1 MIRNLNSFLYLV
13 VIVIALLYSGHVQ
26 SSDSTDYV
34 ALVKSR
40 LAEMD
45 EMDTGENW
53 FFTTTIYTDE
63 ETLVSRNDPSKK
75 EGARRELISV
85 NGEPPTSERL
95 EEFEK
100 NEAKRLE
107 GRENDDSRSKFSE
120 MVDFSTL
127 ELVEVTNGQ
136 ALLSFT
142 PVLDGLEDES
152 DKLIGSLRV
161 NTGTHLIEELSLV
174 NTAKLSPAFSV
185 SLKTF
190 NMIFLFLPVDGKALL
205 SQMKTSIEGK
215 AGFLKKFK
223 ESTEITF
230 SDYYQV
236 GKEAPFKGQTNTAN
250 RD

>member
-13 VIVIALLYSGHVQ
+13 VIVFTLLHSGHVQ
-26 SSDSTDYV
+26 SSDSPDYI
-34 ALVKSR
+34 ALAKTR

-45 EMDTGENW
+45 ETDTGENW
-53 FFTTTIYTDE
+53 FFTTTIHTSE
-63 ETLVSRNDPSKK
+63 ETLVARNDPGKK

-85 NGEPPTSERL
+85 NGEPPTSKRLEKFEKREAERL
-95 EEFEK
+95 EDSDK
-100 NEAKRLE
+100 
-107 GRENDDSRSKFSE
+107 DDNRSKFSE

-127 ELVEVTNGQ
+127 ALVEITNGQ

-142 PVLDGLEDES
+142 PVLDGLEEES
-152 DKLIGSLRV
+152 DKLNGSLRM
-161 NTGTHLIEELSLV
+161 NADTHVIEELSLV

-190 NMIFLFLPVDGKALL
+190 NMIFSFFPVDGEVLL
-205 SQMKTSIEGK
+205 SRMKTSIEGK

-230 SDYYQV
+230 SDYQRMAEIQV
-236 GKEAPFKGQTNTAN
+236 RT
-250 RD
+250 D